1 MTEIILILVVV
12 IFLQTSF
19 LAVRS
24 FKKSFNYYGQ
34 TRKIYIDSSTLM
46 DGRILNVAKTGFLGG
61 VLIIPRSVLRE
72 MQLLADGK
80 DAEKRNRARAGLDI
94 VRELERVV
102 HVDVIILSDP
112 LDRTPVDDRL
122 IQLAKENHGLIMTND
137 YNLGKVASTLSIDV
151 LNINDLAMELRAD
164 YLPGEKLKLKI
175 VAAGSNPKQGVGY
188 LPDGMMVVGDEASSK
203 IGKIIEIE
211 FVRFLQTSSGR
222 MMFAKIAETGKPGMG
237 FMKGRGRKR

>member
-1 MTEIILILVVV
+1 
-12 IFLQTSF
+12 
-19 LAVRS
+19 
-24 FKKSFNYYGQ
+24 
-34 TRKIYIDSSTLM
+34 
-46 DGRILNVAKTGFLGG
+46 
-61 VLIIPRSVLRE
+61 

-80 DAEKRNRARAGLDI
+80 DSEKRNRARAGLDI

-122 IQLAKENHGLIMTND
+122 IQLAKENRGLIMTND
-137 YNLGKVASTLSIDV
+137 YNLGKVAATLDIDV

-188 LPDGMMVVGDEASSK
+188 LPDGMMVVVDDASSK
-203 IGKIIEIE
+203 IGKTIEVE
-211 FVRFLQTSSGR
+211 FVRFFQTSSGR
-222 MMFAKIAETGKPGMG
+222 MMFAKISETSKPNVG

>member
-12 IFLQTSF
+12 ISLQTSF

-80 DAEKRNRARAGLDI
+80 DTEKRNRARAGLDI

-188 LPDGMMVVGDEASSK
+188 LPDGMMVVVDEASSK
-203 IGKIIEIE
+203 IGKIIEVE

-222 MMFAKIAETGKPGMG
+222 MMFAKITETSKSGMG
-237 FMKGRGRKR
+237 FVKGRGRKR